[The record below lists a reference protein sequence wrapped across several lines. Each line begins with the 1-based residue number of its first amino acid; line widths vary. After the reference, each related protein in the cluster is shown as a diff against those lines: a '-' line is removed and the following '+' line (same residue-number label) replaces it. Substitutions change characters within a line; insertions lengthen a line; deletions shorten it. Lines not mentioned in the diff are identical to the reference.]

1 MAERGPVA
9 TVTERGIDPRGPR
22 FGAGVSATILG
33 VAVVL
38 GDTAGGTAV
47 LALAAVL
54 FAIGTARGPQGSIQ
68 GWAFRRWI
76 RPHLAAPLFLE
87 EPAPPRFA
95 QTVGLVVTVTG
106 LALSPVVG
114 LAVPV
119 AGAIAL
125 VAAFLNAAFGYCLGC
140 EMYLALR
147 RLRSATA
154 RRAGA

>member
-1 MAERGPVA
+1 M
-9 TVTERGIDPRGPR
+9 
-22 FGAGVSATILG
+22 
-33 VAVVL
+33 
-38 GDTAGGTAV
+38 